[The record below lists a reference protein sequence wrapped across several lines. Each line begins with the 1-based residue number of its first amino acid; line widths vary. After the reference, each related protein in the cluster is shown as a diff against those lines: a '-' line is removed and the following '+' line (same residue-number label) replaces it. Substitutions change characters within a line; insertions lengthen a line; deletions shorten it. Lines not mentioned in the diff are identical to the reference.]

1 MFKWKKEKSA
11 PGIWGNKKQPLLGME
26 RRIIHHNHGSL
37 FQRRQ
42 KLVGKPELQKPADPA
57 THTHIPDT
65 NMYPYRFHPYRRSFP
80 AVYLCS
86 LPDTPLLFAG
96 PAPGSRS
103 SFFLVILC
111 RRNAFRM
118 PLSLH
123 PNALVISDCYA
134 SGWAAI
140 YAFSFSGSIFRKLL
154 CRSFFSQSP
163 VSFSCFS
170 RFIVDLETLNT

>member
-1 MFKWKKEKSA
+1 MISAFWHRPRHRSEVKHMCNLSRDVMEKNMEIGIKQGMEKGKVEGILSPIRSLLLSIGRTAEQVMEALQISETDRSHYVALLKNAQRFK
-11 PGIWGNKKQPLLGME
+11 KKQPLLGME

-42 KLVGKPELQKPADPA
+42 KPVGKPELQKPADPA

-65 NMYPYRFHPYRRSFP
+65 NMYLYRFHPYRRSFP

-103 SFFLVILC
+103 SF
-111 RRNAFRM
+111 
-118 PLSLH
+118 S
-123 PNALVISDCYA
+123 
-134 SGWAAI
+134 W
-140 YAFSFSGSIFRKLL
+140 
-154 CRSFFSQSP
+154 
-163 VSFSCFS
+163 
-170 RFIVDLETLNT
+170 